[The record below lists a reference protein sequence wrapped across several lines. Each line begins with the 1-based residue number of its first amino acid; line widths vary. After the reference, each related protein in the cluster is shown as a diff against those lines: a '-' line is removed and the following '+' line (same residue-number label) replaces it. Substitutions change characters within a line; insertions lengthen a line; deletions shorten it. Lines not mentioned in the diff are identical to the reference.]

1 MGAILFAVLVFSAA
15 AAPLLS
21 PHDPFHIDLAD
32 RLKPPSFHYPL
43 GTDQL
48 GRCVLSRTFHG
59 TRLSLFSGLAAVA
72 LSLFGGLCIGTLSG
86 LAGKRWDA
94 VLMRF
99 TDIALAFPM
108 LILAVAITGI
118 LGPSLKSTVIG
129 MALAAWAWW
138 ARFVRGIILSAK
150 EKEFVTG
157 GRVIGVHGYRLVRH
171 YILPQVLPPLW
182 VAASLNAG
190 SMIAAVSGLSFIGLG
205 AQPPAPE
212 WGVMLKEARM
222 YLSAA
227 PWMAVAPGLGVTL
240 SVLSLNLIGEGLRDL
255 YQIGTAIRM

>member
-1 MGAILFAVLVFSAA
+1 LAALVFSAA

-21 PHDPFHIDLAD
+21 PHDPFYIDLAD
-32 RLKPPSFHYPL
+32 RLKPPCFQYPL

-48 GRCVLSRTFHG
+48 GRCVLSRSLHG
-59 TRLSLFSGLAAVA
+59 ARLSLLSGLAAVA
-72 LSLFGGLCIGTLSG
+72 LSLFGGLYVGILSG
-86 LAGKRWDA
+86 LAGNRWDA
-94 VLMRF
+94 FLMRL

-108 LILAVAITGI
+108 LILAVVITGI

-171 YILPQVLPPLW
+171 YILPQLLPPLW

-190 SMIAAVSGLSFIGLG
+190 NMIVAISGLSFIGLG

-212 WGVMLKEARM
+212 WGVMLKEARI

-227 PWMAVAPGLGVTL
+227 PWMAIAPGLGVTL
-240 SVLSLNLIGEGLRDL
+240 SVLSLNLIGEGIRDL
-255 YQIGTAIRM
+255 YQIGTVIRM